1 MTRHRTRTRVMVA
14 SGGVLLV
21 LGVVAALVLT
31 GVIWPARFFAAG
43 YEVRGIDISSYQGEV
58 DWDAL
63 ASEDIDFAYIKATEG
78 SSSID
83 SQFAANWAG
92 ASRTGLLIG
101 AYHFVSF
108 ESSGEA
114 QAAHVIDTVP
124 DDATLPIALDLEFH
138 GEFFAHPPTREQ
150 VDEILHPLL
159 ERLEEHYGAPPVIY
173 ATPQA
178 YDRYLSGGY
187 ARNPI
192 WIRSLVL
199 PPRLG
204 DDRDWTIWQYSDR
217 DRLRGYVGVEQYIDM
232 NVFHGTRDELA
243 ALAG

>member
-1 MTRHRTRTRVMVA
+1 M
-14 SGGVLLV
+14 GLGVLAILV
-21 LGVVAALVLT
+21 VT
-31 GVIWPARFFAAG
+31 GVIWPTRFFAAG
-43 YEVRGIDISSYQGEV
+43 YDVRGIDISSYQGDV
-58 DWDAL
+58 DWDVL
-63 ASEDIDFAYIKATEG
+63 ASEGIDFAYIKATEG

-92 ASRTGLLIG
+92 AFRTSLLIG

-124 DDATLPIALDLEFH
+124 EGATLPIALDLEFY
-138 GEFFAHPPTREQ
+138 GDFFEHPPTRER
-150 VDEILHPLL
+150 VTAILDPLL
-159 ERLEEHYGAPPVIY
+159 ERLEQHYGAPPIIY

-187 ARNPI
+187 PDYPI
-192 WIRSLVL
+192 WIRSIILTPHL
-199 PPRLG
+199 N
-204 DDRDWTIWQYSDR
+204 DDRDWALWQYSDR
-217 DRLRGYVGVEQYIDM
+217 DRLEGYVGVEKYIDM

-243 ALAG
+243 GLAG